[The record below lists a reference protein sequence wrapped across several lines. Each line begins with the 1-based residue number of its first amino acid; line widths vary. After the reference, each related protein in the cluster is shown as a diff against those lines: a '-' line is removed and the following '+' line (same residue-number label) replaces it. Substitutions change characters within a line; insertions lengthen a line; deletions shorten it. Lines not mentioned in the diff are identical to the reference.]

1 MTFPRT
7 YASEETRMTPKTARF
22 GSGRR
27 LGLWLVLPVLAS
39 WIWATQGGVQDAKLD
54 ATDTQVLIQAQYL
67 FQLAKGNDW
76 PAESK
81 AGPFVVAVHGTQAL
95 AEMLASKYAAHPIG
109 SQALTV
115 QAVES
120 PQDLAEAQAPQ
131 VLYSEASGEE
141 LEALLDAV
149 KGRPTLVVT
158 ALQPSLVPG
167 ATVNLIQVNNQLRYE
182 INVRDA
188 EKRGILVGNRIASW
202 AVQR

>member
-22 GSGRR
+22 GAGRR

-81 AGPFVVAVHGTQAL
+81 AGPFVVAVHGKQAL
-95 AEMLASKYAAHPIG
+95 VDMLASKYAAHPIG

-120 PQDLAEAQAPQ
+120 PEDLAEAQAPQ

-141 LEALLDAV
+141 LDALLNAAQ
-149 KGRPTLVVT
+149 GRPPLAVT